1 MALEVYSRTKDGAA
15 KLSANFTVNEFA
27 CKDGSDPVFVDSDLI
42 RILQAIRD
50 RLQVPV
56 SVTSGYRECS
66 PWASPHPAA
75 FGLAHIHMDPAC
87 GTPLFDRVAPD
98 AAGVRQE
105 RFGAGG
111 QRFHRDALRP
121 DVRRAK

>member
-1 MALEVYSRTKDGAA
+1 MALEVYSRTRDGAA

-56 SVTSGYRECS
+56 ILDTDAKSNCDKYVHLGMELT
-66 PWASPHPAA
+66 
-75 FGLAHIHMDPAC
+75 
-87 GTPLFDRVAPD
+87 GTRSL
-98 AAGVRQE
+98 
-105 RFGAGG
+105 GAGSTLY
-111 QRFHRDALRP
+111 DLLRYP
-121 DVRRAK
+121 EAK